1 VPQPSGRQPAA
12 NAAGRESGHE
22 RFVRLKKE
30 IHTQLVTGPRMPAVN
45 AVNDYELRQE
55 LRRGVEQIC
64 QGRGDQALKELG
76 AAFRKDKRQEDIIC
90 RYGGEEFAVLLPE
103 SDAETAYT
111 GAERLRSAAE
121 REVFPRLPMLSAPIT
136 VSVGLAFRTSRT
148 TNASEMIDWAD
159 QELYRA
165 KAEGRTEPASC
176 KIQKPTAPSIAQQP
190 STKYKTAV
198 RLSPRADFG

>member
-76 AAFRKDKRQEDIIC
+76 AAFRKD
-90 RYGGEEFAVLLPE
+90 
-103 SDAETAYT
+103 
-111 GAERLRSAAE
+111 SA
-121 REVFPRLPMLSAPIT
+121 R
-136 VSVGLAFRTSRT
+136 RTSSVVMAARNSQSSCPNRMPRPRT
-148 TNASEMIDWAD
+148 RSPSDCDPPQNARFS
-159 QELYRA
+159 R
-165 KAEGRTEPASC
+165 GFPCCRHRS
-176 KIQKPTAPSIAQQP
+176 
-190 STKYKTAV
+190 
-198 RLSPRADFG
+198 R